1 MRLYC
6 VSLNHHCTSME
17 LRERVAFA
25 REEAIDFLQR
35 LCAPTE
41 SEGVILSTCNRT
53 EIYATGSPGEEPTPW
68 QPALELLHADRGFEP
83 VLSPPNHW
91 RDEGAAVVRHLL
103 RVSAGLE
110 SQVLGETEILG
121 QVRTALSWADEAG
134 TCGRRMRRLW
144 ERAIG
149 VGKRVRAETLLGD
162 GALSHA
168 AAAFELARKVFGP
181 LERHRILV
189 VGTGEIGAL
198 ALERL
203 RGSRTAGLT
212 LINRTRERAEEMAA
226 AHREGGGGPVE
237 VRPFEQ
243 LEASVIDADVVLT
256 STAAGEPILDHGMMR
271 RIRAE
276 RGGRRPLLLLDLALP
291 RAVDPRAGEIDGV
304 YLKNL
309 DDLAAVIRSNEAQRR
324 DEVPKAEALV
334 QRGTDAYLDWLR
346 GLSVE
351 PTVRDL
357 RDRFERVRREE
368 LEELRPGL
376 DAEAF
381 ARLDAATRRLIA
393 RLLHAPSANLRRDDS
408 LHDPRLLGMLQRLFE
423 EERPGSA
430 SEDPEERARESDED
444 PAHR

>member
-53 EIYATGSPGEEPTPW
+53 EIYSTGSPGQESTPW

-189 VGTGEIGAL
+189 VGT
-198 ALERL
+198 
-203 RGSRTAGLT
+203 
-212 LINRTRERAEEMAA
+212 RERAEEMAA

-276 RGGRRPLLLLDLALP
+276 RGGRRSLLLLDLALP

-423 EERPGSA
+423 EER
-430 SEDPEERARESDED
+430 ARESDED